1 MTTLCPLD
9 PNLLTSA
16 DADPARRELMG
27 RMAAALARR
36 DDPDTS
42 KEAAARVSEFKA
54 RHLAL
59 IADALSAGGKTK
71 DEIAAVTRLDH
82 IAVARRM
89 KEGEERKLWRRTDQ
103 RRASRTG
110 RREIVWEAA

>member
-1 MTTLCPLD
+1 MTTLAPLD
-9 PNLLTSA
+9 PNLVQSA

-27 RMAAALARR
+27 RMAALARR

-42 KEAAARVSEFKA
+42 KEAAARVYEFKA

-59 IADALSAGGKTK
+59 IAAALSAGGKTK
-71 DEIAAVTRLDH
+71 DEIATVTRLDH

-89 KEGEERKLWRRTDQ
+89 KEGEERKLWRRTDE